1 VARTGITNR
10 PSVRTN
16 HKKPTTAQEPRG
28 DGQTRA
34 DPESGEGAERGAKTG
49 GGDGVEI
56 EMRALRLGTRAG
68 GEGEAGVVLEGVGFG
83 LGVVETRSC
92 HVARTRGRGGGG
104 GSGRGLRF
112 CLGVWLGEER
122 GGFGAGGGER
132 TGKYKRAAVGD
143 LGWKRRG
150 WDPRWMLGH
159 DTWPRFRFSISLVF
173 ACVTSA
179 VRSSTDPRLCFSI
192 SQTKKKE
199 ACFRDKTASLG

>member
-68 GEGEAGVVLEGVGFG
+68 GEGEAGVVLECLGVGF
-83 LGVVETRSC
+83 VETRSC
-92 HVARTRGRGGGG
+92 HVARARGRGGGG

-112 CLGVWLGEER
+112 SLGFSLEEEER
-122 GGFGAGGGER
+122 AAGGGER
-132 TGKYKRAAVGD
+132 GNINERR
-143 LGWKRRG
+143 WKRREAKG
-150 WDPRWMLGH
+150 DPRWMLGH
-159 DTWPRFRFSISLVF
+159 D
-173 ACVTSA
+173 
-179 VRSSTDPRLCFSI
+179 
-192 SQTKKKE
+192 
-199 ACFRDKTASLG
+199 